1 MTNLN
6 QKRAVFPL
14 QGIPNITV
22 PAGFTT
28 VVYDR
33 IRDDSVDPDSI
44 DVLFP
49 LVEQQVCPG
58 VIFGVA

>member
-1 MTNLN
+1 LTN

-33 IRDDSVDPDSI
+33 IRDDSVDPVSY
-44 DVLFP
+44 
-49 LVEQQVCPG
+49 
-58 VIFGVA
+58 